1 MFNLTDAL
9 TCYFSIIQLGIIK
22 MIKEAEIGLRN
33 EMIIQFDIDSES
45 LHTELMKILVLRDK
59 LFEKSQTYNSRY
71 YYDLYLM
78 ENIVNQ
84 ICTYDAY
91 FYIMD
96 SVDKSEML
104 PHDLIV
110 KLFDKILNEYYKYIF
125 VCLYIEK
132 QLGRSIKDES
142 AELEDIY
149 YDPIVIEDF
158 IITKNSESEEL
169 KRALKISFQEMF
181 KTRNLK
187 FGYYDDSNS
196 RGLK

>member
-1 MFNLTDAL
+1 
-9 TCYFSIIQLGIIK
+9 
-22 MIKEAEIGLRN
+22 
-33 EMIIQFDIDSES
+33 
-45 LHTELMKILVLRDK
+45 
-59 LFEKSQTYNSRY
+59 
-71 YYDLYLM
+71 M

-104 PHDLIV
+104 PYDLIV

-125 VCLYIEK
+125 VCLNIEK